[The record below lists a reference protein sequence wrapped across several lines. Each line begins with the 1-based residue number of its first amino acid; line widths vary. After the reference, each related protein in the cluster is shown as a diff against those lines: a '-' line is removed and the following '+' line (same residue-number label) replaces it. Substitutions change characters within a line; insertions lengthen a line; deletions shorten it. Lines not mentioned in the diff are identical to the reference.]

1 MRSAKCSTKCNKA
14 NKGADNAFL
23 WFPPN
28 GKRADDVLIANATL
42 LAVNQAYNGYG
53 RIYLVKIP
61 AKLSKV

>member
-28 GKRADDVLIANATL
+28 GKRAATL

-53 RIYLVKIP
+53 RIYWAKIP